1 MNQNHE
7 LRGEIRQTRQK
18 VNKAIIANIQTI
30 IENGGNENVKR
41 I

>member
-7 LRGEIRQTRQK
+7 LRGETRQTRQTRQK

-30 IENGGNENVKR
+30 IENGGNEKC
-41 I
+41 